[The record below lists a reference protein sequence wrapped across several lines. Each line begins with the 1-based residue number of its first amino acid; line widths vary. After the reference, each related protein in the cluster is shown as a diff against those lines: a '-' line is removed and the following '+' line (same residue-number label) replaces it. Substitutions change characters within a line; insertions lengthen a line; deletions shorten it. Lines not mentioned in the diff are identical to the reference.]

1 MGKLEEIQDKFGIG
15 IYDLEEEY
23 SSIKGL
29 RLTMVSAASYG
40 SGVSESARTLHT
52 YFSDLGL
59 KVSWQTI
66 EAPKRFFELSKK
78 ISDSLSGV
86 QELTAQEL
94 TEFKLLAREIK
105 FDTDCDILY
114 LHDHPAL
121 IAASYF
127 THIPKIYRCHFDI
140 SRASLDTWNLLKP
153 YIQKCQ
159 AAIFTLPN
167 FHRPLEKIKNKIYY
181 VLPSIDPLSEKN
193 LPAKEIEIKNIFNRY
208 KISLDKPVILQV
220 SRFDRLK
227 DPCGLIDAFDLV
239 KKQVPNVQLVIAGA
253 LAPDDTNAFCVY
265 QECLSKADSRPE
277 IKVLSL
283 NRQDSQI
290 SALQSGATII
300 VQKSLAESF
309 GLAIT
314 EALWKSKPV
323 VAGNVGGIPLQITD
337 KKTGLLCTDIK
348 SCSEAILRLLGDKSL
363 CLRLG
368 KNGHDLVKDKFLIT
382 RELKEHLKIFKKIL
396 Q

>member
-15 IYDLEEEY
+15 IYDLKEEY

-368 KNGHDLVKDKFLIT
+368 KNGHDLVKDRFLIT

>member
-15 IYDLEEEY
+15 ISDLKEEY

-239 KKQVPNVQLVIAGA
+239 KKQVPNAQLVIAGA

-337 KKTGLLCTDIK
+337 KKTGLLCKDIE
-348 SCSEAILRLLGDKSL
+348 SCSEAILRLLGDKAL